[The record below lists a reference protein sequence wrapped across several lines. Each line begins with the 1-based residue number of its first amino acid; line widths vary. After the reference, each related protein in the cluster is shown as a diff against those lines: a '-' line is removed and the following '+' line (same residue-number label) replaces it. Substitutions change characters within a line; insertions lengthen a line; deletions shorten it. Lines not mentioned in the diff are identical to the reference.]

1 MGPCNSY
8 FDTRTRNNNNP
19 SVNPYR
25 WYVTLEQRKQLINVD
40 IEHINGD
47 GDFKFEFVFFN
58 SQRFTFMIPCPSS
71 AASPIP
77 SLYQLE

>member
-40 IEHINGD
+40 IEHVNGD
-47 GDFKFEFVFFN
+47 GDFEFVFL
-58 SQRFTFMIPCPSS
+58 I
-71 AASPIP
+71 ASVSLSCSPVP
-77 SLYQLE
+77 PVLRLLFLLYQLE